1 MKVKIKDLTEEQI
14 NKLCPIYHL
23 PCPDNCP
30 FKLDKRGFLLLSCK
44 LTNPKYKN
52 EIIEVED

>member
-1 MKVKIKDLTEEQI
+1 MKVKIKDLTDEQI
-14 NKLCPIYHL
+14 EKLCPIYHL

-30 FKLDKRGFLLLSCK
+30 FKLDERGNFILSCK

-52 EIIEVED
+52 EKVEV